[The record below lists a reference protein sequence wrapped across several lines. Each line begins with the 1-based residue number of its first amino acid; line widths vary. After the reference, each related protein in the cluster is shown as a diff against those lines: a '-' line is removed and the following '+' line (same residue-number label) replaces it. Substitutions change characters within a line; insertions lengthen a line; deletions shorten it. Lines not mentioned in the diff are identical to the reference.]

1 MKIIIVILGLVFLL
15 FSYFQFNDPDPEI
28 WVPVYSMAAL
38 ACYMSHRQL
47 WPSWVFFIMATAYL
61 IGAVLQWPPAFEGV
75 FWGEMKMHS
84 LNIELARESF
94 GLGICALAM
103 VFLGW
108 RARVNPPTAT

>member
-28 WVPVYSMAAL
+28 WVPIYSMAAL
-38 ACYMSHRQL
+38 ACYMAHRQL
-47 WPSWVFFIMATAYL
+47 WPSWVFFIMAAAYL

>member
-1 MKIIIVILGLVFLL
+1 MKLVIIVLGLVFLL

-38 ACYMSHRQL
+38 ACYMAHREL
-47 WPSWVFFIMATAYL
+47 WPSWVFYIMAAAYL
-61 IGAVLQWPPAFEGV
+61 VGAIWQWPPAFEGV
-75 FWGEMKMHS
+75 FFGEIKMKS

-94 GLGICALAM
+94 GVGICTLAM

-108 RARVNPPTAT
+108 QAKVNPPTAI